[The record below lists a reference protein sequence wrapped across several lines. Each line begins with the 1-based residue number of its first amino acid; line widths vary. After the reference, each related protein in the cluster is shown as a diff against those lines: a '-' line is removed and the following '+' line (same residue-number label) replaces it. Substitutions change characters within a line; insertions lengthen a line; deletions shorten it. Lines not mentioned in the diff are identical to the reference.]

1 MCPYVLDQGIA
12 ADEQAILF
20 PILFGFFTLI
30 IPFPLLKNQE
40 SCPDTQGYSVIGFLP
55 VLGGKSGIGVHP
67 AGELNAS
74 EALTV
79 TSSLKNIDT
88 IS

>member
-1 MCPYVLDQGIA
+1 MCPYVLDQGVA
-12 ADEQAILF
+12 ADGQAILF
-20 PILFGFFTLI
+20 PMLFGFFILI

-40 SCPDTQGYSVIGFLP
+40 SYPDTQSYSVIGFLP
-55 VLGGKSGIGVHP
+55 VLGGKSGIGVP
-67 AGELNAS
+67 PTGELNAS
-74 EALTV
+74 EALIV

>member
-1 MCPYVLDQGIA
+1 MCPYVLDQEVT
-12 ADEQAILF
+12 ADGQAILF
-20 PILFGFFTLI
+20 PMLFGFFTLI

-40 SCPDTQGYSVIGFLP
+40 SCPDTQGYLVVGFLP

-67 AGELNAS
+67 TGELNAS
-74 EALTV
+74 KALIV